1 MQTSS
6 TMLLALFGLAGFTTY
21 AASQTQS
28 RSPACNGSSSPSIR
42 LPKLAMKKIEL
53 QKQDPSLP
61 DWVAM
66 SGDMGLK
73 FYRAVCCPEAGR
85 ARR

>member
-1 MQTSS
+1 MQNSS
-6 TMLLALFGLAGFTTY
+6 TTLLALLELAGFTTY
-21 AASQTQS
+21 AASHSQD
-28 RSPACNGSSSPSIR
+28 RFYPLNGSSPSIR
-42 LPKLAMKKIEL
+42 LPMLAVKKVEL
-53 QKQDPSLP
+53 QKQDASLP

-85 ARR
+85 ARQ

>member
-1 MQTSS
+1 MQNSS

-28 RSPACNGSSSPSIR
+28 RSYSCNGMSSPSSQ
-42 LPKLAMKKIEL
+42 LPKLTMKKIEL
-53 QKQDPSLP
+53 QKQNPSLP
-61 DWVAM
+61 DWVVM

-73 FYRAVCCPEAGR
+73 FYRATCCPALSV
-85 ARR
+85 